1 MQPEE
6 IQVSVPPVS
15 KSVASVVSG
24 VEWWTWMQKQR
35 PTVSADAEARQ
46 KYIFIVF
53 YFYTALYLQNT
64 ICPGTRWAAD
74 CTINRFGQIIG
85 FAKFK
90 WKLPIYF
97 TSFTQAAHAA
107 KKT

>member
-35 PTVSADAEARQ
+35 PTVSATAADAEARQ
-46 KYIFIVF
+46 KYIFIVLL
-53 YFYTALYLQNT
+53 LYSSL
-64 ICPGTRWAAD
+64 
-74 CTINRFGQIIG
+74 
-85 FAKFK
+85 FAKNYK
-90 WKLPIYF
+90 
-97 TSFTQAAHAA
+97 SGGS
-107 KKT
+107 